1 MEIKQGSEAA
11 SLESS
16 DYMRLFKRPVVNPD
30 ILNLETAYYAECE
43 QYERQLWGLIVI
55 CALVFLARLI

>member
-1 MEIKQGSEAA
+1 
-11 SLESS
+11 
-16 DYMRLFKRPVVNPD
+16 MRLFKRPVVNPD